1 MYNSGLAVIFTVKL
15 DSAGISKNEDSSKAT
30 DKRHSHQ
37 CNDTEFPVEVLLS
50 HDFSEGKVATFVRT
64 PWE

>member
-1 MYNSGLAVIFTVKL
+1 MRIAVRLRI
-15 DSAGISKNEDSSKAT
+15 
-30 DKRHSHQ
+30 
-37 CNDTEFPVEVLLS
+37 NDIHTNGTEFPVEVLLS